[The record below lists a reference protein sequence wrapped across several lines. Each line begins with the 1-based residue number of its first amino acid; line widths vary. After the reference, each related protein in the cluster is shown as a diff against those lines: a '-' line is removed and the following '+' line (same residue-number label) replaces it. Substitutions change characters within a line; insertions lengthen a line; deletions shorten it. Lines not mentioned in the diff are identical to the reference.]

1 MNHGVH
7 KLKPKDAVKLIY
19 GLFISGFILILLNY
33 VNIFLLPLGILVE
46 GLAVVCNL
54 LFFKCPHCGRHLGQT
69 AAIIVS
75 TVEKGLMINCM
86 KLERDIIL
94 KLNELTFCALRI

>member
-1 MNHGVH
+1 M
-7 KLKPKDAVKLIY
+7 LIY
-19 GLFISGFILILLNY
+19 IDIL
-33 VNIFLLPLGILVE
+33 LLPLGILVE

-54 LFFKCPHCGRHLGQT
+54 LFFKCPHCGRHLDQT

-75 TVEKGLMINCM
+75 IVEKGLIINCM